1 MADQEQLLHR
11 QVHPA
16 WLQQGRFTSQTFT
29 PTPKDAGLCSV
40 YDGDLIDPQQSF
52 THYTKV
58 LGQRSVGVVS
68 VAVAEVQ
75 AVGLTWRPDPEPF
88 PEHAVHDVAG
98 CMFYRPRNNEAE
110 CAELAALGYIRHIK
124 QGELNG
130 YCVVLGRDN
139 QAWENIK

>member
-16 WLQQGRFTSQTFT
+16 WLQQGRLTSQTFT

-40 YDGDLIDPQQSF
+40 YDGDLVDPQQSF

-68 VAVAEVQ
+68 VTVAEVQ
-75 AVGLTWRPDPEPF
+75 AVGLIWRSDPEPF
-88 PEHAVHDVAG
+88 PEHAVIDFTG
-98 CMFYRPRNNEAE
+98 
-110 CAELAALGYIRHIK
+110 LAS
-124 QGELNG
+124 N
-130 YCVVLGRDN
+130 N
-139 QAWENIK
+139 QAKAKGSALAEKARRRGWMYQP